1 MSHGSNALDRC
12 KWPGHGR
19 GWYLA
24 LRESGAHT
32 PGSSVQSCL
41 CLPPLPPGMS
51 WFSAHCRQKS
61 PKSSCSNGPEKDR
74 DLPQDTQP
82 TGGREW
88 S

>member
-32 PGSSVQSCL
+32 PGSSVPKLFVFAS
-41 CLPPLPPGMS
+41 
-51 WFSAHCRQKS
+51 SAAWYVMVL
-61 PKSSCSNGPEKDR
+61 SS
-74 DLPQDTQP
+74 L
-82 TGGREW
+82 
-88 S
+88 